1 MIDAEPLI
9 PCVRGGPVRYYTVSA
24 FTHIKAAI
32 AEASSVQFKLKDY
45 RATFAQ
51 RCIDLDP
58 NLLTPVSKALG
69 HKSSV
74 TTETFYAR
82 IGEAPAIKKI
92 QDAWERVVVAQAPKP
107 QFPLIERKEWLTG
120 YA

>member
-1 MIDAEPLI
+1 MNDAEPLI

-32 AEASSVQFKLKDY
+32 AEASRVQFKLKDY

-58 NLLTPVSKALG
+58 NLLTSVSRALG

-82 IGEAPAIKKI
+82 IGEAPAIKQI
-92 QDAWERVVVAQAPKP
+92 QDAWEKVVVAQAPKP
-107 QFPLIERKEWLTG
+107 QSPLIERKEWLTG

>member
-1 MIDAEPLI
+1 MNDAEPLI
-9 PCVRGGPVRYYTVSA
+9 PCVRGGSVRYYTVSA
-24 FTHIKAAI
+24 FTHIKRKI
-32 AEASSVQFKLKDY
+32 AETSNVQFKLKDC

-58 NLLTPVSKALG
+58 NLLTPVSRALG

-74 TTETFYAR
+74 TTEAFYAR
-82 IGEAPAIKKI
+82 IGEALAIKQI

-107 QFPLIERKEWLTG
+107 
-120 YA
+120 

>member
-1 MIDAEPLI
+1 
-9 PCVRGGPVRYYTVSA
+9 VRYYTVSA

-32 AEASSVQFKLKDY
+32 AEASRVQFKLKDY

-58 NLLTPVSKALG
+58 NLLTSVSRALG
-69 HKSSV
+69 HKSSL

-82 IGEAPAIKKI
+82 IGEAPAIKQI
-92 QDAWERVVVAQAPKP
+92 QDAWEKVAVAQAPKP

>member
-1 MIDAEPLI
+1 MIDAGPLI
-9 PCVRGGPVRYYTVSA
+9 PCVRGGTVRYHSVAGFS
-24 FTHIKAAI
+24 HIKAVI
-32 AEASSVQFKLKDY
+32 VEASNVQFKLKDY

-82 IGEAPAIKKI
+82 IGEAPAIKQI
-92 QDAWERVVVAQAPKP
+92 QDAWEKAMVAQAPKP
-107 QFPLIERKEWLTG
+107 QSPLIERKEWLTG